1 MAIHGFVFRNLQ
13 NRPMGTICKL
23 VRHLANL
30 IWYRMTILRLFSNYC
45 IQHAGIG
52 NKLVTAFAATWI
64 DYVAREK
71 F

>member
-1 MAIHGFVFRNLQ
+1 MEIHGFVLKKVQ
-13 NRPMGTICKL
+13 NRPMGTICKH
-23 VRHLANL
+23 VRRLANL